1 MSVLTDRTCVIAIAQ
16 KRRGTV
22 LAVAPMSGRKSKEK
36 DESGEKRAV
45 ARALC
50 KRVLPVTQQFSYR
63 SNPINGVLRSMQL
76 KSAFSSA
83 LSVERDP
90 AFVGVRC
97 GVQAVQV
104 QEVRAPS
111 AVQSPPPLPACTLQL
126 HRARF

>member
-1 MSVLTDRTCVIAIAQ
+1 MIAIAQ

-83 LSVERDP
+83 LWNGIVGVWSAGCYAGGAGAGASASARGEGTFSAANKEPSQP
-90 AFVGVRC
+90 AFRV
-97 GVQAVQV
+97 
-104 QEVRAPS
+104 
-111 AVQSPPPLPACTLQL
+111 LL
-126 HRARF
+126 F